1 MKKNQAEG
9 QLQSIKAHAAV
20 NTRIHPQILKAL
32 KTMAAERG
40 TTVYGEVNEFV
51 LAGLKRRKAAPA
63 SWKV

>member
-1 MKKNQAEG
+1 MKTKPPED

-32 KTMAAERG
+32 KTMAAQRG

-63 SWKV
+63 SWKI